1 MVTITILHAA
11 NRLAHLAKEV
21 RAVWR
26 EAQRLRHAMPG
37 PTEE

>member
-21 RAVWR
+21 RDIWR
-26 EAQRLRHAMPG
+26 EAQRLRHGMPG